1 MEEYKNNTVDKI
13 KQSSSKKKETLAILK
28 KQVEEIIASTK
39 ERMELEHQQKLIKEK
54 EEFEKKINT
63 ETSLV
68 DIANAIKAS
77 KKHDPEEET
86 EDQFEEETP
95 KEISPEEKERKSIL
109 NEMEWKP
116 PVYEYGVAAAFCD
129 ENKIITIKK
138 VVKPDFDPYR
148 ISKKRKKGRENIWRK
163 CLALLDTVKYDRTN
177 HEDCAS
183 ECCFPTTKRS
193 LINLLGNSMEIKS
206 AVDNLVNMGIIGHFR
221 DDYVFTTDKSGP
233 TWEATKCPD
242 LFENKARRFL
252 LYYSNEVLFR
262 NFCKENNLNPWTE
275 EESGFKNIEK
285 ILSELNNMNPDEIRK
300 TNLSQYVINQKVKI
314 KWDGKGTRRQF
325 EEQVVRNL
333 LINNPDL
340 RQLVKD
346 TKEFNSLTKD
356 PLLKQTVEPHL
367 TWDKKRKYIRKIGL
381 RATCPLASIPK
392 HYDHN
397 KTYTHGLPYKDRLH
411 ALTSL
416 GLTKSDNDVKSS
428 VPRIGHFLHTGE
440 WLSQSEDCY
449 KIIFDIANS
458 NNKLLNPFHKEIW
471 SEEVRDAMKTIF
483 MSVNFSESWKKA
495 NATTDWKLIS
505 SNFTGSDND
514 WLLKKRYFYYFDK
527 AVTTFTGKKAKSS
540 SVFLTESSIYM
551 KAALNL
557 AKHGHKVFLCYD
569 GFYTDNELSSSD
581 FEKLI
586 HDSATSYMSE
596 NPYRFSSIPSDL
608 TSSTSLSGHNPSND
622 LESGDIKNNKRRS
635 EELTVV
641 KRNSDKRCNK
651 LLQGV
656 TLAHKAV
663 RLLTGCYNDGKKKLD
678 RPQEEKQQGRYS
690 QYIVDLAREALEG
703 E

>member
-1 MEEYKNNTVDKI
+1 MEEYKTDTVEKI
-13 KQSSSKKKETLAILK
+13 KQSSSKKKALIASLK
-28 KQVEEIIASTK
+28 KKEEEIVASTK
-39 ERMELEHQQKLIKEK
+39 ERMELEHQQKLIREK

-63 ETSLV
+63 ETNLV

-77 KKHDPEEET
+77 KKHESEA
-86 EDQFEEETP
+86 EDQFEEET
-95 KEISPEEKERKSIL
+95 KEISPEEEQRKSML

-116 PVYEYGVAAAFCD
+116 PVYEYGVSAAFCD
-129 ENKIITIKK
+129 KNKTITIEK

-206 AVDNLVNMGIIGHFR
+206 AIDNLVNMGVIGHFR
-221 DDYVFTTDKSGP
+221 DDYVFTTDRSGP

-252 LYYSNEVLFR
+252 LYYSNEILFR
-262 NFCKENNLNPWTE
+262 NFCKENGLEPWTE
-275 EESGFKNIEK
+275 EESGFKSIEK
-285 ILSELNNMNPDEIRK
+285 ILSELDKSNEMGK

-346 TKEFNSLTKD
+346 TKEFNSLTND
-356 PLLKQTVEPHL
+356 PLLRQTVEPHL
-367 TWDKKRKYIRKIGL
+367 TWDKKGRYIRKIGL

-392 HYDHN
+392 HYDPD

-411 ALTSL
+411 ALISL
-416 GLTKSDNDVKSS
+416 HLRGSDNDVKSS

-449 KIIFDIANS
+449 RIIFDIANGY
-458 NNKLLNPFHKEIW
+458 NKLLNPFHKEMW

-505 SNFTGSDND
+505 SNFTGSDKD
-514 WLLKKRYFYYFDK
+514 WMLKKRYFYYFDK
-527 AVTTFTGKKAKSS
+527 AVTAFMGKKAKSS

-551 KAALNL
+551 KAALAL
-557 AKHGHKVFLCYD
+557 AKQGHKVFLCYD
-569 GFYTDNELSSSD
+569 GFYTDKELSSSD

-596 NPYRFSSIPSDL
+596 NPYRFSSLPSSNDTSDL
-608 TSSTSLSGHNPSND
+608 TSKPSASHDPSERSGFKD
-622 LESGDIKNNKRRS
+622 KS
-635 EELTVV
+635 EEKRELSVV
-641 KRNSDKRCNK
+641 KRNLDRGCNK

-656 TLAHKAV
+656 TLVHKVV
-663 RLLTGCYNDGKKKLD
+663 RLLTGCYNDGIEKLD
-678 RPQEEKQQGRYS
+678 RPQEEKQQGRCS
-690 QYIVDLAREALEG
+690 QYIIDLAREALEG

>member
-1 MEEYKNNTVDKI
+1 MEEYKTDTVEKI
-13 KQSSSKKKETLAILK
+13 KQSSSKKKALIASLK
-28 KQVEEIIASTK
+28 KREEEIIASTK

-63 ETSLV
+63 ETNLV
-68 DIANAIKAS
+68 DIANTIKAS
-77 KKHDPEEET
+77 KKHESEED

-95 KEISPEEKERKSIL
+95 KEISPEEEQRKSIL
-109 NEMEWKP
+109 DEMEWKP

-138 VVKPDFDPYR
+138 VVKPDFDPYH

-177 HEDCAS
+177 HEDCVS

-206 AVDNLVNMGIIGHFR
+206 AVDNLVNMGVIGHFR
-221 DDYVFTTDKSGP
+221 DDYVFTTDRSGP

-262 NFCKENNLNPWTE
+262 NFCKENNLEPWTE
-275 EESGFKNIEK
+275 AESCHKSIDI
-285 ILSELNNMNPDEIRK
+285 ILSELNNMNPDEMGK

-314 KWDGKGTRRQF
+314 KWDGNGTRRQF

-346 TKEFNSLTKD
+346 TKEFNSLTND
-356 PLLKQTVEPHL
+356 PLLRQTVEPHL
-367 TWDKKRKYIRKIGL
+367 TWDKKGKYIKKIGL

-411 ALTSL
+411 ALISL

-449 KIIFDIANS
+449 KIIFDTAKE
-458 NNKLLNPFHKEIW
+458 NNRLLNPFNKEIW
-471 SEEVRDAMKTIF
+471 SNEVREAMKTIF
-483 MSVNFSESWKKA
+483 MSVNFSDTWKKA

-505 SNFTGSDND
+505 SDFTGSDKD
-514 WLLKKRYFYYFDK
+514 WMLKKRYFYYFDK
-527 AVTTFTGKKAKSS
+527 AVTTFMGKKAKSS

-557 AKHGHKVFLCYD
+557 AKQGHKVFLCYD
-569 GFYTDNELSSSD
+569 GFYTDKELSSSD

-586 HDSATSYMSE
+586 YDSATSYMSE
-596 NPYRFSSIPSDL
+596 NPYRFSSIPSSNDTSDL
-608 TSSTSLSGHNPSND
+608 TSKLSASND
-622 LESGDIKNNKRRS
+622 PSERSGFKDKS
-635 EELTVV
+635 EKI
-641 KRNSDKRCNK
+641 KRNNS
-651 LLQGV
+651 
-656 TLAHKAV
+656 
-663 RLLTGCYNDGKKKLD
+663 
-678 RPQEEKQQGRYS
+678 S
-690 QYIVDLAREALEG
+690 
-703 E
+703 